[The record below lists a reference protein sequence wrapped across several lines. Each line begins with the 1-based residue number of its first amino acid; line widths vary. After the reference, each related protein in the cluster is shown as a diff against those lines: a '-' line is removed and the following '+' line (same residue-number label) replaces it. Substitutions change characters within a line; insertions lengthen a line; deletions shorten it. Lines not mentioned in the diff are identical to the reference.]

1 MLTAGI
7 KWPAMKLLE
16 RSESIL
22 RGDPGGNPCLPAG
35 REPAF
40 APPALI
46 LVSGAPGRN

>member
-22 RGDPGGNPCLPAG
+22 RGDPGGNRTCICPLGEGCS
-35 REPAF
+35 
-40 APPALI
+40 I
-46 LVSGAPGRN
+46 H